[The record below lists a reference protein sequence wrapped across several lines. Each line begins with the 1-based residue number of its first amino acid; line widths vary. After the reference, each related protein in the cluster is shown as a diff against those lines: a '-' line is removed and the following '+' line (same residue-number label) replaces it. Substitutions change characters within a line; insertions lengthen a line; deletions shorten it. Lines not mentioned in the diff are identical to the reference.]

1 MNNKLISYLT
11 NQQIIDY
18 NETDI
23 YDYAVFVIGFNL
35 ICFSA
40 FLIIGK
46 LFDELLNSIIIL
58 LFFVP
63 LRMLIGGY
71 HCKTAK
77 MCFFCSCLMFTS
89 IMIVYKYFN
98 VLIFQNVIIILFITI
113 IVHHHINDLNNRPSL
128 KTFRNTI
135 ILLEILLILQKSSVL
150 EHILISWLF
159 VSILYI
165 LNLAKQIHK
174 SVKQII

>member
-1 MNNKLISYLT
+1 
-11 NQQIIDY
+11 
-18 NETDI
+18 
-23 YDYAVFVIGFNL
+23 
-35 ICFSA
+35 
-40 FLIIGK
+40 
-46 LFDELLNSIIIL
+46 
-58 LFFVP
+58 
-63 LRMLIGGY
+63 
-71 HCKTAK
+71 
-77 MCFFCSCLMFTS
+77 MFTS

>member
-1 MNNKLISYLT
+1 
-11 NQQIIDY
+11 
-18 NETDI
+18 
-23 YDYAVFVIGFNL
+23 
-35 ICFSA
+35 
-40 FLIIGK
+40 
-46 LFDELLNSIIIL
+46 
-58 LFFVP
+58 
-63 LRMLIGGY
+63 
-71 HCKTAK
+71 

-174 SVKQII
+174 SVKQIIQRIHLGIRFFIKFMKYSKKVGNNICVKMFDRVAYFPSTYFYQELLI